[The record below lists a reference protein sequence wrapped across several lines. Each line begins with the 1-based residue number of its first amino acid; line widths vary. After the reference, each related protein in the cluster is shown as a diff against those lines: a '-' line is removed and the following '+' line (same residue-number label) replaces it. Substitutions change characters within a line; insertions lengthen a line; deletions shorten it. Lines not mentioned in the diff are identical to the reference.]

1 MARDSLFLLGA
12 GIASMALL
20 YYVVVG
26 PPGKAG
32 SNDERD
38 DDQPALSKR
47 KLVSVWSMLVKNMEL
62 HKYQVQQVLYQQRA
76 QLAQQGT
83 EVPDEDIEAMYK
95 QNFEEILENVQ
106 TQILEHFDVAED
118 EFEAATECY
127 KDDSEVSG
135 MVHQLEALYRG
146 DSGAP
151 GEKDAVR
158 DVGAEELERII
169 KTDFGEAW
177 CSAFEKTARDF
188 QAQGKDMTE
197 ADQEL
202 LLEFHTQASGH
213 AQDNLAE
220 SLKKYSLTP
229 ADFQHLVL
237 IHQEDSRIKQAL
249 DQSQNVQREALAR
262 LGFRS

>member
-1 MARDSLFLLGA
+1 MRAGRASLGETGLNCRILLH
-12 GIASMALL
+12 IPL
-20 YYVVVG
+20 YFRT
-26 PPGKAG
+26 A
-32 SNDERD
+32 
-38 DDQPALSKR
+38 
-47 KLVSVWSMLVKNMEL
+47 
-62 HKYQVQQVLYQQRA
+62 
-76 QLAQQGT
+76 
-83 EVPDEDIEAMYK
+83 EAMYK

-151 GEKDAVR
+151 GEKDAVP

-220 SLKKYSLTP
+220 VSGP
-229 ADFQHLVL
+229 ND
-237 IHQEDSRIKQAL
+237 
-249 DQSQNVQREALAR
+249 
-262 LGFRS
+262 